1 MEQVDPSPTRRKG
14 LWAMLAIA
22 AVTSASAVTFALPAT
37 SKADPV
43 PAPPTTA
50 AAPPAAAPAPA
61 PAAPGAPGAPPAP
74 PGDPNAAPPP
84 PPIDPNAPPPPVVD
98 PNAGRVTNAVG
109 GFSFVLPPGWVE
121 SDASHLDYGSAMLS
135 KTTGQPP
142 APGQPP
148 PVANDTRV
156 VLGRLDQ
163 KLYASAEANDAK
175 AAVRLG
181 SDMGEFFMPYPG
193 MRINQDSTPLNANG
207 IAGSASYYE
216 VKFSD
221 PAKPNGQIWTGVIG
235 TPATNA
241 APPQRWFVVW
251 LGTANDPVDKGAA
264 KALAESIQPWN
275 PEAAP
280 APAPVALPP
289 GAPVIGPPP
298 PGAPAPAPAP
308 AAPAP
313 APGALP
319 LPLRRPRRVLRLR
332 RLARHRPVTSRR
344 RPHRC
349 HSRPCPLKATVPGSN
364 ETRMDA
370 TAATQYLAFAPPTA
384 VSWLAYLIIGGIA
397 GWIAGKIVKVGGSGI
412 LLNIVI
418 GVVGGFIGGMILGWL
433 HVDVEHGRKWFT
445 FFVSLLGA
453 VILLWV
459 VSLVR
464 RR

>member
-1 MEQVDPSPTRRKG
+1 MDQVNPSSTRHKG
-14 LWAMLAIA
+14 LWATLAIT
-22 AVTSASAVTFALPAT
+22 AVTSATAVTIALPAT

-43 PAPPTTA
+43 PAPPTTT

-61 PAAPGAPGAPPAP
+61 PPGAPGAPGAPPAP

-84 PPIDPNAPPPPVVD
+84 PPVDPNAPPPPVVD

-142 APGQPP
+142 MPGQPP

-207 IAGSASYYE
+207 ISGSASYYE

-221 PAKPNGQIWTGVIG
+221 AAKPNGQIWTGVIG
-235 TPATNA
+235 SQATSA
-241 APPQRWFVVW
+241 GPPQRWFVVW

-275 PEAAP
+275 PAAAP
-280 APAPVALPP
+280 APAPGAPAPEAP
-289 GAPVIGPPP
+289 GAPAPAPA

-308 AAPAP
+308 APGAPAPAP
-313 APGALP
+313 APGQAPAGEVTPTPTPTPQQTLP
-319 LPLRRPRRVLRLR
+319 ASIRRWR
-332 RLARHRPVTSRR
+332 
-344 RPHRC
+344 
-349 HSRPCPLKATVPGSN
+349 G
-364 ETRMDA
+364 
-370 TAATQYLAFAPPTA
+370 
-384 VSWLAYLIIGGIA
+384 
-397 GWIAGKIVKVGGSGI
+397 
-412 LLNIVI
+412 
-418 GVVGGFIGGMILGWL
+418 
-433 HVDVEHGRKWFT
+433 
-445 FFVSLLGA
+445 
-453 VILLWV
+453 
-459 VSLVR
+459 
-464 RR
+464 

>member
-313 APGALP
+313 APAPGAP
-319 LPLRRPRRVLRLR
+319 APGAPAPRSG
-332 RLARHRPVTSRR
+332 AR
-344 RPHRC
+344 
-349 HSRPCPLKATVPGSN
+349 
-364 ETRMDA
+364 
-370 TAATQYLAFAPPTA
+370 
-384 VSWLAYLIIGGIA
+384 A
-397 GWIAGKIVKVGGSGI
+397 GCSGSGAWP
-412 LLNIVI
+412 
-418 GVVGGFIGGMILGWL
+418 GT
-433 HVDVEHGRKWFT
+433 GR
-445 FFVSLLGA
+445 
-453 VILLWV
+453 
-459 VSLVR
+459 
-464 RR
+464 

>member
-1 MEQVDPSPTRRKG
+1 MEQVNPSSTRHKG
-14 LWAMLAIA
+14 LWATLAIT
-22 AVTSASAVTFALPAT
+22 AVTSATAVTIALPAT

-43 PAPPTTA
+43 PAPPTTT

-61 PAAPGAPGAPPAP
+61 PPGAPGAPPAP

-84 PPIDPNAPPPPVVD
+84 PPVDPNAPPPPVVD

-142 APGQPP
+142 MPGQPP

-207 IAGSASYYE
+207 ISGSASYYE

-221 PAKPNGQIWTGVIG
+221 AAKPNGQIWTGVIG
-235 TPATNA
+235 SPGD
-241 APPQRWFVVW
+241 QRR
-251 LGTANDPVDKGAA
+251 
-264 KALAESIQPWN
+264 
-275 PEAAP
+275 AAP
-280 APAPVALPP
+280 ALVCGVARDGERPGGQGRGQGARRVDPALEP
-289 GAPVIGPPP
+289 GGGPGSRSGSSGSGCSGSRSTRSRGA

-308 AAPAP
+308 GAPAPAP
-313 APGALP
+313 APGQAP
-319 LPLRRPRRVLRLR
+319 AGEVTPTPTPNTTAH
-332 RLARHRPVTSRR
+332 LARLSRR
-344 RPHRC
+344 
-349 HSRPCPLKATVPGSN
+349 SRG
-364 ETRMDA
+364 
-370 TAATQYLAFAPPTA
+370 
-384 VSWLAYLIIGGIA
+384 
-397 GWIAGKIVKVGGSGI
+397 
-412 LLNIVI
+412 
-418 GVVGGFIGGMILGWL
+418 
-433 HVDVEHGRKWFT
+433 
-445 FFVSLLGA
+445 
-453 VILLWV
+453 
-459 VSLVR
+459 
-464 RR
+464 